1 MLDLSRKLTDELVL
15 GDDVY
20 PLNIAFN
27 KVLKVVELINDSDIE
42 DIYKP
47 YLAIQIFT
55 GVDFT
60 SKLSPEE
67 ATAIFKMIFE
77 EHVRIIPVKDT
88 TPVLDLAG
96 NTIKSK
102 IRSQSQSEDG
112 ERLFSLKYD
121 AEYIYASFLQ
131 AYGIDLMD
139 AQNSLHWKKFNA
151 LLNGLPSDTKFAEVL
166 KIRAYKPQKGD
177 SKKYKESMKEL
188 KKEYALPKEFDY

>member
-96 NTIKSK
+96 NPIKSK

-121 AEYIYASFLQ
+121 AEYIYASFCR
-131 AYGIDLMD
+131 LMV
-139 AQNSLHWKKFNA
+139 S
-151 LLNGLPSDTKFAEVL
+151 T
-166 KIRAYKPQKGD
+166 
-177 SKKYKESMKEL
+177 
-188 KKEYALPKEFDY
+188 